1 MASILNTPP
10 LSHLIKRLRIPCAT
24 GEATLI
30 LLSGDHWGPW
40 LNAAI
45 HQAQASILLSVYM
58 VSHHWR
64 AHHKGDLNLLA
75 ALEQAAQRGVQ
86 CRAILGNP
94 NAQHTPE
101 NYNRD
106 AGQRLAAAG
115 WRIRAFTGPRVLH
128 EKTLIIDRQIAL
140 IGSHNL
146 SRSSA
151 ASNFDTSIAIESPE
165 IITVMFKQ
173 FWDRWRTAQPP
184 TP

>member
-1 MASILNTPP
+1 MPSIINTPP
-10 LSHLIKRLRIPCAT
+10 LSLLVNRLRIPHAT

-40 LNAAI
+40 LNAALR
-45 HQAQASILLSVYM
+45 QAQTSILLSVYM

-64 AHHKGDLNLLA
+64 AHRKGDLNLLET
-75 ALEQAAQRGVQ
+75 LEQAAHRGVD

-94 NAQHTPE
+94 NARHTPE

-115 WRIRAFTGPRVLH
+115 WRIRTFTGPRVLH
-128 EKTLIIDRQIAL
+128 EKTILIDRQIAL

-151 ASNFDTSIAIESPE
+151 ASNFDTSIAIESPDLATL
-165 IITVMFKQ
+165 IFKQ
-173 FWDRWRTAQPP
+173 FWDRWRTAQPAP
-184 TP
+184 T